1 MQHLV
6 SGAAELGLP
15 LDQDQLDRF
24 QAYYEE
30 LTDWNRRLNLTSI
43 TGFEDVQ
50 VKHFL
55 DSLTVTLAGDSLE
68 GASVIDIGSGAGLP
82 GLPLKIAFP
91 DMKLV
96 LLESRGK
103 KTTFLKHVVNKLG
116 LTDIWR
122 RCRSWLSCPFPS
134 PESAA
139 SSSLRKRAL

>member
-82 GLPLKIAFP
+82 GLPLK
-91 DMKLV
+91 
-96 LLESRGK
+96 
-103 KTTFLKHVVNKLG
+103 
-116 LTDIWR
+116 
-122 RCRSWLSCPFPS
+122 
-134 PESAA
+134 
-139 SSSLRKRAL
+139 